1 MYICH
6 GTNKHE
12 KWFLMS
18 SIEYRFLV
26 AFLGSV
32 SNFCFVVVPSHVG
45 NGRAGKWAAR
55 GNVSIGSACRWGI
68 CIRFLLKASRLFFSS
83 FLRFNNLSR
92 LLRWQCAVISRKA
105 GNSRH
110 SILFCRRRRRRF
122 LSFFFCLHHAATE
135 PPIRLKSHSLVRS
148 FLLTS
153 SFYSPTDRL
162 GWRWEWQK
170 INKKTKENE
179 QEGNK
184 KTNKTAWT
192 IKILRHGW
200 WKSETTTG
208 DRTPNEKTSK
218 KLPSFPNGELVEKPD
233 QMSKQIKKGRN
244 NKPENSRRKK
254 SSTTFLFLFLY

>member
-1 MYICH
+1 MSG
-6 GTNKHE
+6 GTGGHTFCETWLRSTFFGNVYLPRCKQTR
-12 KWFLMS
+12 KVILNVINRVSVPCSFFGGR
-18 SIEYRFLV
+18 YRI
-26 AFLGSV
+26 
-32 SNFCFVVVPSHVG
+32 FCFVVVPSHVG

-68 CIRFLLKASRLFFSS
+68 CIRFLLKVSRSVFSS

-110 SILFCRRRRRRF
+110 SILFCRRRRF

-135 PPIRLKSHSLVRS
+135 PPIRLKSHSFVRS

-153 SFYSPTDRL
+153 SFYSPTDRP

-170 INKKTKENE
+170 NINKQKRT
-179 QEGNK
+179 NK
-184 KTNKTAWT
+184 REEKKNRTNKTAWT

-208 DRTPNEKTSK
+208 DRTPNEKT
-218 KLPSFPNGELVEKPD
+218 
-233 QMSKQIKKGRN
+233 
-244 NKPENSRRKK
+244 
-254 SSTTFLFLFLY
+254 